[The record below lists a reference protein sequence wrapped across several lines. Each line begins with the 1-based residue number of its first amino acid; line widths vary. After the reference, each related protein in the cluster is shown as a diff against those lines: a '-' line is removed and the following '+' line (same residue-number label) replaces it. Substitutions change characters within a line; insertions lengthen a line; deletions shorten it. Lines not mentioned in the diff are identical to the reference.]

1 MKQFYDNTIHGIGN
15 ELKIEECFKGHYM
28 MLLWNLWELLITETP
43 LLVVGGDPSE
53 CSHAILTMLSLI
65 TPLTTQ
71 ADFRPYVT
79 VQNDNVLEYHEDI
92 RQGQVG
98 NLILGVSSPLLAR
111 NFQQFPAILRL
122 DSAYFAEKKVKD
134 PKTCELNHKILRAK
148 RSQEAERA
156 LLLNN
161 GLDRVQL

>member
-28 MLLWNLWELLITETP
+28 LLLWNLWELLITETP

-79 VQNDNVLEYHEDI
+79 VQNDDVLEYHDDI
-92 RQGQVG
+92 R
-98 NLILGVSSPLLAR
+98 
-111 NFQQFPAILRL
+111 
-122 DSAYFAEKKVKD
+122 
-134 PKTCELNHKILRAK
+134 
-148 RSQEAERA
+148 
-156 LLLNN
+156 
-161 GLDRVQL
+161 